1 MTGSAVLF
9 RVNPL
14 NTYPQAESD
23 AYSRVLPLSAAA
35 SNFLYRQPPTGP
47 SRLYRVTQL
56 RTDGVHCRESASTG
70 PVVLNVVPV
79 TGAAY
84 SGNPVGQILC
94 ASRFQHPLLIV
105 VQRTST
111 IHTKKIGG
119 STHRVRS
126 QSIPQ
131 KIKAFKRHPG
141 RRSYL
146 LKRGVRV
153 TRTIR
158 AYDAQTHCS
167 KGGSIDG
174 CISAI
179 RFRS

>member
-47 SRLYRVTQL
+47 SRLCRVTQL

-70 PVVLNVVPV
+70 PVVLNVVQV

-126 QSIPQ
+126 QHSAKNKSVQTSPRPEELPS
-131 KIKAFKRHPG
+131 KKRGEGHENHPG
-141 RRSYL
+141 
-146 LKRGVRV
+146 VRCPN
-153 TRTIR
+153 TLFEGWK
-158 AYDAQTHCS
+158 Y
-167 KGGSIDG
+167 
-174 CISAI
+174 
-179 RFRS
+179 